1 MKNRPRLGSGAG
13 IRKHNDNNGR
23 YETYLYSSVESRNAR
38 KPGSNAIAKATNT
51 WVSDNAIVIDPFV
64 WIDRLLPSK
73 GSCVNF
79 SPSLPL
85 SSAQREQLLQSVIFL
100 PTC

>member
-73 GSCVNF
+73 EAVS
-79 SPSLPL
+79 
-85 SSAQREQLLQSVIFL
+85 IFHHPFPFHRL
-100 PTC
+100 NGNNCYRA